1 MVKITVTEEVP
12 SQLCRGANIKG
23 APDWR
28 REKMCTGPT
37 SDEALDDDCKN
48 IAAKL
53 QFSTASHR
61 YGLRGHLANTNRK
74 KATSAPPQTVVQV

>member
-1 MVKITVTEEVP
+1 MRESAPGFLMVKITVTEEVP

-37 SDEALDDDCKN
+37 SDEALDDDCK
-48 IAAKL
+48 
-53 QFSTASHR
+53 HR
-61 YGLRGHLANTNRK
+61 RE
-74 KATSAPPQTVVQV
+74 TSV

>member
-37 SDEALDDDCKN
+37 SDEALDDDCK
-48 IAAKL
+48 
-53 QFSTASHR
+53 HR
-61 YGLRGHLANTNRK
+61 RE
-74 KATSAPPQTVVQV
+74 TSV